1 MSDHSFPSAG
11 WVDLSHAVHASTVGA
26 CRMREMSAP
35 DGGPLFA
42 LTIIGRCRCQQT
54 EGDEERTALLRGID
68 VINVIAALTD
78 CARNTDIG
86 DTLTDRVE
94 AVIEA
99 TRERLGV
106 DTGCEL
112 IAVCSSC
119 GRQVADCGC
128 DHHRA

>member
-1 MSDHSFPSAG
+1 MSDHSSPSAG
-11 WVDLSHAVHASTVGA
+11 WADLSHAVLAQTVGA

-42 LTIIGRCRCQQT
+42 LSISGRCRCQHD
-54 EGDEERTALLRGID
+54 EGDVERTAVLRGID
-68 VINVIAALTD
+68 LINVIAALTD
-78 CARNTDIG
+78 CARNTDLG